1 MKKIIVAATALCLC
15 GALPASAADKYV
27 SYRIKKKTPTVEGTL
42 LVDGFSLSE
51 IQKFVR
57 KNCAGNVGD
66 IALVGKPRKKRG
78 NLLQKFKTT
87 CSGGPAQRYAGAKS
101 VTLEHE
107 LMPDGRVLTEMLYGL
122 NGDIQFLQE
131 YN

>member
-15 GALPASAADKYV
+15 GALPAAAADKYV